1 MFRLFAINNF
11 SSVQADEE
19 NLVVVSIGDN
29 STHNDPDQN
38 TSNINNN
45 SSPLVS
51 SSCRN
56 YNNNN
61 TLINLFDKHCGD
73 GDSNSKTNRHTG
85 SSNKT
90 HCDKHNNNAVNTFRP
105 LKEHQTHVGRDSGS
119 RATCCHLEAGNNSD
133 KVNCISI
140 SSDNNNHNRNIN
152 NSRNINAS
160 NRSSNRRKMRRNVK
174 FIVFVSIIWIFVMVY
189 YFQSSTEKVENRAL
203 RLREVAT
210 AMQQYQDEP
219 FPSAASAHGGSSSQ
233 SFGGAAHD
241 INRLHPLGVGN
252 NEGTAEEPGGG
263 VGGGGGGGNIIIIGT
278 GPAFQSRIGGLGLH
292 AYGAAGGAAELD
304 EDTLRL
310 NGNSVF
316 SSSSG
321 AGGSAVVA
329 SATGVHGSLTASNG
343 RSAGDWEYF
352 DEAGYIKGGALRT
365 GEDPYIRNRFNQ
377 EASDAL
383 PSNRDIPDTRNPMC
397 RNKKYRED
405 LPETSVIITF
415 HNEARSTL
423 LRTIVSVLN
432 RSPEHLI
439 REIILVDDFSD
450 HPEDGLEL
458 AKIDKVRILRN
469 KKREGLVRSR
479 VRGADAAVAGVLTFL
494 DSHVECNEKWL
505 EPLLERVRE
514 DPTRVV
520 CPVIDVISMDNF
532 QYIGASADLRGGFD
546 WNLIFKWE
554 YLSATDRATRQNDP
568 TTAIR
573 TPMIAGGLFVIDKA
587 YFNKLGK
594 YDMKMDVWGGEN
606 LEISFRVWQCG
617 GSLEIIPCS
626 RVGHVFRKR
635 HPYTFPGGS
644 GNVFARNTRRAA
656 EVWMDDYKQYYYAAV
671 PLAKNIAYGNI
682 EDRLALKEKLQCKPF
697 KWYLENVYP
706 DLQVPESFEFGQ
718 FKQGPTDCL
727 DTMGNLVDG
736 TVGLFQCHNTGG
748 NQEWAYTKQGQI
760 KHDDLCLTLVQFARG
775 SEVVMKECDSSE
787 NQRWTLREGG
797 FLRHNKLNV
806 CLDSRDQQEHGVT
819 AQRCN
824 SALETQRWKF
834 VANGKYA

>member
-1 MFRLFAINNF
+1 
-11 SSVQADEE
+11 
-19 NLVVVSIGDN
+19 
-29 STHNDPDQN
+29 
-38 TSNINNN
+38 
-45 SSPLVS
+45 
-51 SSCRN
+51 
-56 YNNNN
+56 
-61 TLINLFDKHCGD
+61 
-73 GDSNSKTNRHTG
+73 
-85 SSNKT
+85 
-90 HCDKHNNNAVNTFRP
+90 
-105 LKEHQTHVGRDSGS
+105 
-119 RATCCHLEAGNNSD
+119 
-133 KVNCISI
+133 
-140 SSDNNNHNRNIN
+140 
-152 NSRNINAS
+152 
-160 NRSSNRRKMRRNVK
+160 MRRNVK

-219 FPSAASAHGGSSSQ
+219 LPSAASMHGGGGGGSSSSHNQ
-233 SFGGAAHD
+233 NYGSAAHD
-241 INRLHPLGVGN
+241 INGLRPLSADSG
-252 NEGTAEEPGGG
+252 AEEPGGG
-263 VGGGGGGGNIIIIGT
+263 AGGGNIIIIGT
-278 GPAFQSRIGGLGLH
+278 GPAFHPRIGGLGLN
-292 AYGAAGGAAELD
+292 AYGAAAVGVGMPVPGMDDNTIL
-304 EDTLRL
+304 L
-310 NGNSVF
+310 NAKGIF

-321 AGGSAVVA
+321 SSGVA
-329 SATGVHGSLTASNG
+329 SAVSAAAGIHHGSLTAPNGVRSN
-343 RSAGDWEYF
+343 AGEWEYF
-352 DEAGYIKGGALRT
+352 DEAGYIRGGALRT

-479 VRGADAAVAGVLTFL
+479 VRGANAAVAGVLTFL

-554 YLSATDRATRQNDP
+554 YLSAVDRATRQNDP

-682 EDRLALKEKLQCKPF
+682 DERLALKERLHCKPF

-727 DTMGNLVDG
+727 DTIGNLVDG

-748 NQEWAYTKQGQI
+748 NQEWAYTKKGQI
-760 KHDDLCLTLVQFARG
+760 KHDDLCLTLVQFQRG

-806 CLDSRDQQEHGVT
+806 CLDSRDHNEHGIT

-824 SALETQRWKF
+824 SALESQRWKF